1 MSSPALSVPRWLGRR
16 SVMLNLLP
24 ALALV
29 LLVFV
34 VPTIKLL
41 TQSVSGD
48 GVRGLSEYDELL
60 HSSVVMQVLV
70 RTVITSLGVT
80 LVSLFFAYPY
90 AYIMATTGRRLRGI
104 MLAVVIFSFWTPVMT
119 RTFAWIVLLERDGPV
134 DHALEAVGLHGVS
147 LLHNLTGAYI
157 GMVQVMMPYF
167 VLLLYSSMRS
177 IDDRLMVAASTLGA
191 TRRRAFLHVYLPL
204 TASGIE
210 SGITLVYILALGFY
224 LTPAVLGSPQNALMA
239 QFIDTEISQQLDFAQ
254 AGALST
260 LLIAAAIVGFIVI
273 KLLSTWVRRLAG
285 IRA

>member
-1 MSSPALSVPRWLGRR
+1 MLRVSRWRGKRTATLS
-16 SVMLNLLP
+16 LLP

-34 VPTIKLL
+34 LPTIQLL
-41 TQSVSGD
+41 SQSVRGA
-48 GVRGLSEYDELL
+48 GVHGLSEYDELL
-60 HSSVVMQVLV
+60 HSSVVLQVLA

-80 LVSLFFAYPY
+80 LVSLFLAYPY
-90 AYIMATTGRRLRGI
+90 AYLMATTGARLRGI

-134 DHALEAVGLHGVS
+134 DHLLGAVGLHGIS

-167 VLLLYSSMRS
+167 VLLLYSSMRT
-177 IDDRLMVAASTLGA
+177 IDSQLMVAASTLGA
-191 TRRRAFLHVYLPL
+191 TRRRAFFHVYLPL

-239 QFIDTEISQQLDFAQ
+239 QFIDTEISQQLNFAQ

-260 LLIAAAIVGFIVI
+260 LLIVAAIVGFIVI
-273 KLLSTWVRRLAG
+273 KLLATLLRKLAG
-285 IRA
+285 VRA

>member
-1 MSSPALSVPRWLGRR
+1 MLRVSRWRGKRTATLS
-16 SVMLNLLP
+16 LLP

-34 VPTIKLL
+34 LPTIQLL
-41 TQSVSGD
+41 SQSVRGA
-48 GVRGLSEYDELL
+48 GVHGLSEYDELL
-60 HSSVVMQVLV
+60 HSSVVLQVLA

-80 LVSLFFAYPY
+80 LVSLFLAYPY
-90 AYIMATTGRRLRGI
+90 AYLMATTGARLRGI

-134 DHALEAVGLHGVS
+134 DHLLGAVGLHGIS

-167 VLLLYSSMRS
+167 VLLLYSSMRT
-177 IDDRLMVAASTLGA
+177 IDSQLMVAASTLGA
-191 TRRRAFLHVYLPL
+191 TRRRAFFHVYLPL

-239 QFIDTEISQQLDFAQ
+239 QFIDTEISQQLNFAQ
-254 AGALST
+254 AVALST
-260 LLIAAAIVGFIVI
+260 LLIVAAIVGFIVI
-273 KLLSTWVRRLAG
+273 NLLATLLRKLAG
-285 IRA
+285 VRA